1 MNRGLLPTTRSDRD
15 MVDGIRQILGKDPL
29 YNTGAGGTDA
39 ERFYR
44 PPAYPSRSER
54 APRHTVA

>member
-29 YNTGAGGTDA
+29 YNMSAGGTDT
-39 ERFYR
+39 ERFYQ
-44 PPAYPSRSER
+44 PPAYTGPEQTR
-54 APRHTVA
+54 RHPTA